1 MIQCCIS
8 ICSGSSVIKL
18 KGVRIKKISLYA
30 GTVLELIVLYSVIT
44 FCCFSTLY
52 VCNKEKI
59 CQIGQSAG
67 KKSFLTSLSSET
79 TRETKP
85 ISIHS
90 PSHKKLHQ
98 FSKEQVGF
106 YLAGLIDGDGHIY
119 RNGMNISFHLK
130 DISLAYQIKSVVG
143 YGSVRKYY
151 ANYVRYSLTNREGLY
166 YLSRLIHNKL
176 LIPHKIASYNLLV
189 KNYGFDLK
197 EAKLEKI
204 NFRNN
209 YYLSGLFDAD
219 GNFTIVIIKR
229 ERKPRSEIRL
239 LARIDLKN
247 NSNIISM
254 IKDQFGG
261 YVGTRLYPT
270 GSITNPYSSTSFK
283 NFYKFVKYF
292 DSYHL
297 QSKKSLEFFYMRKCY
312 LLVQSKLHLTEEGA
326 KKIGCY
332 KTRITVLKK

>member
-1 MIQCCIS
+1 MII
-8 ICSGSSVIKL
+8 L
-18 KGVRIKKISLYA
+18 
-30 GTVLELIVLYSVIT
+30 
-44 FCCFSTLY
+44 CCFSTLY
-52 VCNKEKI
+52 ICDKEKI
-59 CQIGQSAG
+59 YQIGQSAG

-119 RNGMNISFHLK
+119 RKGMTISFHLK

-143 YGSVRKYY
+143 YGSVYKYTNH
-151 ANYVRYSLTNREGLY
+151 ARYSLTNREGLY

-239 LARIDLKN
+239 LARIHLKN

-261 YVGTRLYPT
+261 YVGTQLSPT
-270 GSITNPYSSTSFK
+270 GSISNLYSSTSFE